1 MLKQKITQV
10 LCFTGAVFLSG
21 CSSNNGPH
29 GGHTT
34 KWYEQHTAAR
44 RAENHWCGSQSD
56 STRMHSKS
64 CARSSGASF
73 EVQQHLE
80 NLQEEKIAAGIQSA
94 NAQSKID
101 AQQAD
106 ATIKSQQSCIM
117 HGGTL
122 FTCP

>member
-1 MLKQKITQV
+1 MGGFQALSAQLTTLEQQNQQMLAAIQQAQLQKRINTKTSGFQGQAQYNAQMAGNAYMDQV
-10 LCFTGAVFLSG
+10 
-21 CSSNNGPH
+21 
-29 GGHTT
+29 
-34 KWYEQHTAAR
+34 TASMA
-44 RAENHWCGSQSD
+44 
-56 STRMHSKS
+56 
-64 CARSSGASF
+64 
-73 EVQQHLE
+73 
-80 NLQEEKIAAGIQSA
+80 SA